1 MFSTES
7 LLPLF
12 LFMVNHPNIKEPIL
26 VQWMQLVNDQYQEFV
41 VKSLIGARNAFLEI
55 RLHMREMG
63 KAAGVPVSLFCS
75 KSHYGFCSGQIF

>member
-1 MFSTES
+1 MFSTEL

-26 VQWMQLVNDQYQEFV
+26 VQWMQLVNDQYQEVV

-55 RLHMREMG
+55 RVHMREMG

-75 KSHYGFCSGQIF
+75 NSHYGFCSGQIF